1 MLKGSKTAENLMK
14 SFAGECQARTR
25 YTYYSS
31 IAKKEGYI
39 QIANIFMETAE
50 QEKEHAKIFL
60 KFLKSE
66 YNDEEIEIKASYPVA
81 LHEETKNNL
90 MKAADGE
97 TDLYGVMWK
106 PFDFDS
112 TKRYPIISCVYPGPQ
127 TDNPQFAQ
135 IAKKEGFNKIAMA
148 YEKIAKIEAR
158 HERRYRRLL
167 NNMENDTLFKKD
179 ETVFWKC
186 NNCGYI
192 YEGKEAP
199 KVSPACLHLQGYFE
213 LFIEN
218 Y

>member
-97 TDLYGVMWK
+97 NAEW
-106 PFDFDS
+106 
-112 TKRYPIISCVYPGPQ
+112 TKDY
-127 TDNPQFAQ
+127 PQFAQ
-135 IAKKEGFNKIAMA
+135 IAKKKDSIKLQWLM
-148 YEKIAKIEAR
+148 
-158 HERRYRRLL
+158 
-167 NNMENDTLFKKD
+167 KK
-179 ETVFWKC
+179 
-186 NNCGYI
+186 
-192 YEGKEAP
+192 
-199 KVSPACLHLQGYFE
+199 LQR
-213 LFIEN
+213 
-218 Y
+218 

>member
-81 LHEETKNNL
+81 LHEDVWHNRAESYPFRMFPCGMFTPPL
-90 MKAADGE
+90 WRQAA
-97 TDLYGVMWK
+97 T
-106 PFDFDS
+106 P
-112 TKRYPIISCVYPGPQ
+112 T
-127 TDNPQFAQ
+127 T
-135 IAKKEGFNKIAMA
+135 
-148 YEKIAKIEAR
+148 
-158 HERRYRRLL
+158 
-167 NNMENDTLFKKD
+167 
-179 ETVFWKC
+179 
-186 NNCGYI
+186 
-192 YEGKEAP
+192 AP
-199 KVSPACLHLQGYFE
+199 KLLPFFVPPADCACGVPGRPLPPCGVPEIFGDRLRRPLRGAGRNAPPKSNEQGKSVTIGRIS
-213 LFIEN
+213 LKSIEGIN
-218 Y
+218 HITNT

>member
-31 IAKKEGYI
+31 IANKEGYI

-50 QEKEHAKIFL
+50 QEMEHAKIFL

-97 TDLYGVMWK
+97 NAEW
-106 PFDFDS
+106 
-112 TKRYPIISCVYPGPQ
+112 TKDY
-127 TDNPQFAQ
+127 PQFAQ

-148 YEKIAKIEAR
+148 YEKIAKIL
-158 HERRYRRLL
+158 YSLY
-167 NNMENDTLFKKD
+167 
-179 ETVFWKC
+179 V
-186 NNCGYI
+186 
-192 YEGKEAP
+192 AP
-199 KVSPACLHLQGYFE
+199 SDAD
-213 LFIEN
+213 
-218 Y
+218 